1 MNRPGSNGRTLVA
14 FWCSIL
20 ALLAIVLG
28 STASAAG
35 HTDIVIVCVIVFGV
49 AVLVAWSAL
58 ESNRRG

>member
-1 MNRPGSNGRTLVA
+1 MDRPGSNGRTLVA
-14 FWCSIL
+14 FWYSIL

-35 HTDIVIVCVIVFGV
+35 HTDIAIVCVIVFGV

-58 ESNRRG
+58 KSNRRG